1 MKIIFDNSGILA
13 QLIPAPK
20 FLETLEGTD
29 EEKLIYIANKD
40 LPTGTP
46 YEITDEDL
54 SDRSFRN
61 AWEYVAGASEK
72 TSADLSIADQY
83 KYNKLTLEQK
93 LEHGYITQE
102 EYDDANAG

>member
-1 MKIIFDNSGILA
+1 MHIIYPSTNDDGEITLA
-13 QLIPAPK
+13 QLMPTPK
-20 FLETLEGTD
+20 FLAQLEGTD
-29 EEKLIYIANKD
+29 EEKLIHIANKD

-72 TSADLSIADQY
+72 TSEDLSLDDQR
-83 KYNKLTLEQK
+83 KYNQ
-93 LEHGYITQE
+93 ITQE
-102 EYDDANAG
+102 EYDANAG